1 MGYSYNRRVKV
12 GNNTYLNIRTNGVS
26 TTVRSNGMSYTTGP
40 KGSYVSTG
48 IPGTGIRYRQ
58 KVGGRG
64 NGSPSIW
71 VVLTFVFIVV
81 GAALFFQ
88 SDLFNMTTFSILAA
102 AFIVF
107 LILYIFISKL
117 NYKKKI
123 KQCAAELEEALD
135 QELSETKANA
145 EAVVASIRAKIDSEP
160 DPLKRMVYQAFVD
173 NYPRIQ
179 LYNLFVARKSGFESR
194 PDFNLDFVQE
204 YYSQNNELISEY
216 SDFKSFDLLPHI
228 SKETEMLYNNLSA
241 AYENLGVSMYLR
253 GFSSAI
259 ELKPSSFF
267 YLKVGDTAIPTF
279 KDFFNNT
286 VLIYPTFAVTYK
298 GGNDITITDL
308 KAEKSYDRVHI
319 STQSE
324 EHTEHDTSVRIP
336 YDAEILGY
344 EWKYMTKKG
353 EPDAR
358 YSDNPKYTR
367 FKRCQVFLHP
377 LSCILYTTSFKSAYN
392 LEKALSDLV
401 EGDVKKAMSRILD
414 ANEIE
419 NTDDNPTAQTYDPAV
434 ILRQYIN
441 EDRAF
446 LDIVRYVVNQ
456 KQIAT
461 STLQRQFSIGYNRA
475 GKYLDQLES
484 LGFVSIPVGMKRDV
498 KVDEDFLNCLLE
510 DDSQPQPTQKGK
522 HKVGDKHP
530 TKPWVWTEYAPGKF
544 DWRKDKS
551 VQGNGSPEEKSAP
564 MPKVNSKATSKLNSL
579 IGLKSVKEEIAKL
592 QNFIKIQLVRQSQGL
607 KTSPISYHCVFTGN
621 PGTGKTTVAR
631 IVAEI
636 YRDLGILKKG
646 HLIETDR
653 SGLVAEYIGQ
663 TAVKTNKVIDSALDG
678 VLFIDEAYSL
688 APSSSSDFGHEAIA
702 TLLKRMEDD
711 RDRLIVILAGYGN
724 EMQTFIDANPG
735 LQSRFNRY
743 IHFDDYSSDDLLAIF
758 ELNLKKHQ
766 YVITDSAK
774 ALLKKYL
781 DNAVANKDK
790 NFGNGRFVRNMFEK
804 TLQLQATRLA
814 ELQNLSKEDLQL
826 IVDEDIPTT

>member
-12 GNNTYLNIRTNGVS
+12 GNNTYLNIGKNGVS

-58 KVGGRG
+58 KVGGGG

-71 VVLTFVFIVV
+71 VVLAFVLVVV
-81 GAALFFQ
+81 GSALFFQ
-88 SDLFNMTTFSILAA
+88 SDFFNMTTFGILAA
-102 AFIVF
+102 AFVVF

-117 NYKKKI
+117 NYKQKI

-135 QELSETKANA
+135 NELAETKAKA
-145 EAVVASIRAKIDSEP
+145 EAVVAPVREKIASEP
-160 DPLKRMVYQAFVD
+160 DPLKRMVYEAFVE

-179 LYNLFVARKSGFESR
+179 LYNLFLARKSGFESR
-194 PDFNLDFVQE
+194 SDFNLDFVQE
-204 YYSQNNELISEY
+204 FYSQNNDFISEY
-216 SDFKSFDLLPHI
+216 SDFKTFDLLSEL
-228 SKETEMLYNNLSA
+228 SKETELLYNNFSN
-241 AYENLGVSMYLR
+241 AYEMLGFSTYLR
-253 GFSSAI
+253 NHLSAI

-267 YLKVGDTAIPTF
+267 YLKVGDVAIPTF
-279 KDFFNNT
+279 KNSSDQVT
-286 VLIYPTFAVTYK
+286 LIYPTFAVTYK

-308 KAEKSYDRVHI
+308 KAEDSFNSVRI
-319 STQSE
+319 STDSE
-324 EHTEHDTSVRIP
+324 EHTEYDTSIHIP

-344 EWKYMTKKG
+344 EWKFMTKKG

-367 FKRCQVFLHP
+367 FRRCRIYISPFAVF
-377 LSCILYTTSFKSAYN
+377 IFTTSFKDADR
-392 LEKALSDLV
+392 LQKALADLV
-401 EGDVKKAMSRILD
+401 DGDVKRAMSRFLEEKKQDD
-414 ANEIE
+414 ADKELSL
-419 NTDDNPTAQTYDPAV
+419 QKYDQV
-434 ILRQYIN
+434 FMLRQFIN
-441 EDRAF
+441 EDNAF
-446 LDIVRYVVNQ
+446 LDIARFVVRQ
-456 KQIAT
+456 KQITVSA
-461 STLQRQFSIGYNRA
+461 LQRQFAIGYNRA
-475 GKYLDQLES
+475 GKYMDKLEE
-484 LGFVSIPVGMKRDV
+484 LCFVSIPVKMSREV
-498 KVDEDFLNCLLE
+498 LIDEDFLNFLLE
-510 DDSQPQPTQKGK
+510 EEAPTEQQPKGK
-522 HKVGDKHP
+522 HKVGDKHT

-544 DWRKDKS
+544 DWRKDKEAS
-551 VQGNGSPEEKSAP
+551 GSKSST
-564 MPKVNSKATSKLNSL
+564 PKPKENSNATKELNSL
-579 IGLKSVKEEIAKL
+579 IGLAGVKDEIAKL

-646 HLIETDR
+646 HLVETDR
-653 SGLVAEYIGQ
+653 SGLVAEYVGQ

-711 RDRLIVILAGYGN
+711 RDRLVVILAGYGN

-743 IHFDDYSSDDLLAIF
+743 IHFDDYSAEDLLAIF

-766 YVITDSAK
+766 YKMSESAK
-774 ALLKKYL
+774 AILKSYL

-790 NFGNGRFVRNMFEK
+790 NFGNGRFVRNVFEK
-804 TLQLQATRLA
+804 TLQNQATRLSA
-814 ELQNLSKEDLQL
+814 IDNLSKEDLQL
-826 IVDEDIPTT
+826 IIDEDIPTK